1 MKICVLGLGYIGL
14 PTSLLFANAGHT
26 VLGVDINSTIVKK
39 LNRNELPFRE
49 PGLDELF
56 EKAKTN
62 FQVGRSIQSSEVYI
76 ISVPTPLKSEMKMA
90 DLDAVKSASSAIS
103 DVIKER
109 QIVILESTVP
119 PGTSEHLILPILRK
133 RGIKTI
139 YFAHCPERAIP
150 GKTLH
155 EMIHDDRI
163 IGGLNKESTEK
174 VENLY
179 SSFVQGNIF
188 LTDVKTAEF
197 VKLMENTFRDIN
209 IALANEFSLLAEEA
223 NINVWEAITLANKH
237 PRVNILKPGPGV
249 GGHCI
254 AVDPMFLAEKSTTA
268 RIVTLAREINSGM
281 PVHVGKM
288 INIMIK
294 DVENPIITLLG
305 LAYKGNV
312 DDIRES
318 PAFKIKRIAENEG
331 ISVKLYDP
339 LVHHYPGNSSTLEEA
354 AKNSDCL
361 VLVTD
366 HEVFKEIDP
375 NTLSM
380 RHKNLI
386 DTRNIL
392 NHDLWKK
399 ADYRIKILG
408 IGNSKRGSDEI

>member
-14 PTSLLFANAGHT
+14 PTSLLLARAGNT
-26 VLGVDINSTIVKK
+26 VLGVDVNGNIVEK
-39 LNRNELPFRE
+39 LNRNELPFKE

-56 EKAKTN
+56 EKAKKN
-62 FQVGRSIQSSEVYI
+62 FQANISVQSSEVYI
-76 ISVPTPLKSEMKMA
+76 IAVPTPLESNMKMA
-90 DLDAVKSASSAIS
+90 DLDAVKSASGAIAKVLT
-103 DVIKER
+103 DG

-133 RGIKTI
+133 KGIKTI

-155 EMIHDDRI
+155 EMIHNDRI
-163 IGGLNKESTEK
+163 IGGLNEESAEK
-174 VENLY
+174 VKNLY

-188 LTDVKTAEF
+188 ITNTKTAEF

-223 NINVWEAITLANKH
+223 NINVWEAINLANKH

-254 AVDPMFLAEKSTTA
+254 AIDPMFLAEKSSKA

-288 INIMIK
+288 INEMVK
-294 DVENPIITLLG
+294 DVQNPMITLLG

-318 PAFKIKRIAENEG
+318 PTFKIKRIAEDEG

-339 LVHHYPGNSSTLEEA
+339 LVHHYPENSSTLEEA

-361 VLVTD
+361 VLITD
-366 HEVFKEIDP
+366 HDSFKEIDP

-380 RHKNLI
+380 RHMNLI

-392 NHDLWKK
+392 NHNLWKK
-399 ADYRIKILG
+399 AGYRVKILG
-408 IGNSKRGSDEI
+408 NGYG

>member
-14 PTSLLFANAGHT
+14 PTSLLLARAGNT
-26 VLGVDINSTIVKK
+26 VLGVDVNSNIVEK
-39 LNRNELPFRE
+39 LNRNELPFKE

-56 EKAKTN
+56 EKTKKN
-62 FQVGRSIQSSEVYI
+62 FQASISVQSSEVYI
-76 ISVPTPLKSEMKMA
+76 IAVPTPLESNMKMA
-90 DLDAVKSASSAIS
+90 NLDAVKSASGAIAKVLT
-103 DVIKER
+103 DG

-133 RGIKTI
+133 KGIKTI

-155 EMIHDDRI
+155 EMIHNDRI
-163 IGGLNKESTEK
+163 IGGLNKKSAEK
-174 VENLY
+174 VKNLY

-188 LTDVKTAEF
+188 ITDTKTAEF

-223 NINVWEAITLANKH
+223 NINVWEAINLANKH

-254 AVDPMFLAEKSTTA
+254 AIDPMFLAEKSSKA

-288 INIMIK
+288 INEMVK
-294 DVENPIITLLG
+294 DVQNPMITLLG

-318 PAFKIKRIAENEG
+318 PTFKIKRIAEDEG

-339 LVHHYPGNSSTLEEA
+339 LVHHYPENSSTLEKA

-361 VLVTD
+361 VLITD
-366 HEVFKEIDP
+366 HDSFKEIDP

-380 RHKNLI
+380 RHMNLI

-392 NHDLWKK
+392 NHNLWRK
-399 ADYRIKILG
+399 AGYRVRILG
-408 IGNSKRGSDEI
+408 IGYG

>member
-14 PTSLLFANAGHT
+14 PTSLLFANAGNT
-26 VLGVDINSTIVKK
+26 VLGVDINSNIIEK
-39 LNRNELPFRE
+39 LNRNELPFEE
-49 PGLDELF
+49 PGLDELYK
-56 EKAKTN
+56 KAKKN
-62 FQVGRSIQSSEVYI
+62 FQASNTVQSSDVYI
-76 ISVPTPLKSEMKMA
+76 IAVPTPLESDMKMA
-90 DLDAVKSASSAIS
+90 DLDAVRSASDAIAK
-103 DVIKER
+103 VITEG

-133 RGIKTI
+133 NGIKTI

-155 EMIHDDRI
+155 EMIHNDRI
-163 IGGLNKESTEK
+163 IGGLNEESAKK
-174 VENLY
+174 VKDLY

-188 LTDVKTAEF
+188 TTNTKTAEF

-209 IALANEFSLLAEEA
+209 IALANEFALLAEEA
-223 NINVWEAITLANKH
+223 HINVWEAINLANKH

-254 AVDPMFLAEKSTTA
+254 AIDPMFLAEKSNKA
-268 RIVTLAREINSGM
+268 RIVTLAREINSSM
-281 PVHVGKM
+281 PVHVEKM
-288 INIMIK
+288 IHEMIK
-294 DVENPIITLLG
+294 DVQNPMITLLG

-318 PAFKIKRIAENEG
+318 PTFKIKRIAENEG

-339 LVHHYPGNSSTLEEA
+339 IVHNYPENSLTLEEA
-354 AKNSDCL
+354 TKNSDCL

-366 HEVFKEIDP
+366 HELFKAIDP
-375 NTLSM
+375 NSISM
-380 RHKNLI
+380 RRKNLI

-392 NHDLWKK
+392 NHGLWKD
-399 ADYRIKILG
+399 AGYQIKILG
-408 IGNSKRGSDEI
+408 VGHG

>member
-1 MKICVLGLGYIGL
+1 MNICILGLGYIGL
-14 PTSLLFANAGHT
+14 PTSLLLANAGNK
-26 VLGVDINSTIVKK
+26 VLGVDINSNIVEK
-39 LNRNELPFRE
+39 LNRNELPFKE

-56 EKAKTN
+56 KKAKNN
-62 FQVGRSIQSSEVYI
+62 FQASSSVQSSDAYI
-76 ISVPTPLKSEMKMA
+76 ISVPTPLESEMKMA

-103 DVIKER
+103 KVIKEG

-119 PGTSEHLILPILRK
+119 PGTSEHLILPILREK
-133 RGIKTI
+133 GVKNI
-139 YFAHCPERAIP
+139 YYAHCPERAIP

-155 EMIHDDRI
+155 EMIHNDRI
-163 IGGLNKESTEK
+163 IGGLDKESTEK
-174 VENLY
+174 VKNLY

-188 LTDVKTAEF
+188 LTDTKTAEF

-223 NINVWEAITLANKH
+223 HINVWEAINLANKH

-254 AVDPMFLAEKSTTA
+254 AIDPMFLAEKSSKA

-281 PVHVGKM
+281 PVHVVKM
-288 INIMIK
+288 IHKMIK
-294 DVENPIITLLG
+294 DVKNPTITLLG

-318 PAFKIKRIAENEG
+318 STFKIKRIAENEG

-339 LVHHYPGNSSTLEEA
+339 LVQNYPENSSTLEEA
-354 AKNSDCL
+354 IKNSDCL
-361 VLVTD
+361 VLITD
-366 HEVFKEIDP
+366 HDAFKEIDP
-375 NTLSM
+375 KKLLM

-386 DTRNIL
+386 DARNIL
-392 NHDLWKK
+392 DHNLWKK
-399 ADYRIKILG
+399 NGYQIKVLG
-408 IGNSKRGSDEI
+408 DGTI